1 MHNNTKTASALLW
14 ALGLAREHGG
24 AAAALAAVGTD
35 LPEVE
40 RFEGAPG
47 EFEEV
52 VGHPAGDA
60 SLREAVALGV
70 LAGRFAHEGPRARR
84 LQDPTS
90 FVLDQD
96 LVVQAA
102 DGQSIMR
109 LPWFEEGLF
118 VGRQLHD
125 ISEMP
130 IAVRR
135 LCIEHYSAALS
146 GERGRF
152 AFVSYGHAYSVDA
165 VPVHGDDGRIATVL
179 AIATPARSFAA
190 AAAASER
197 TAERLDRSAKSAE
210 RRAERYRLCGRIDIE
225 VVESHAARKARDG
238 AERARANASR
248 LRARG
253 TAAPAAPPSVTSRQ
267 AEILGL
273 ASHGLTSAEIAEQLG
288 VSVTTVKTHFDNIYM
303 RLGVSDKAA
312 AVAAALRHGLID

>member
-1 MHNNTKTASALLW
+1 
-14 ALGLAREHGG
+14 
-24 AAAALAAVGTD
+24 
-35 LPEVE
+35 
-40 RFEGAPG
+40 
-47 EFEEV
+47 
-52 VGHPAGDA
+52 
-60 SLREAVALGV
+60 VALGV

-109 LPWFEEGLF
+109 LPWFEDGLF
-118 VGRQLHD
+118 VGRQLRD

-130 IAVRR
+130 IGVRR

-165 VPVHGDDGRIATVL
+165 VPVYGDDGCITTVL

-190 AAAASER
+190 AAAAYER
-197 TAERLDRSAKSAE
+197 TGERLDRCARSAE
-210 RRAERYRLCGRIDIE
+210 RRAERYRLSGRSDIE
-225 VVESHAARKARDG
+225 VVELQAARKARDG
-238 AERARANASR
+238 AERARANA
-248 LRARG
+248 LCMRARG

-267 AEILGL
+267 AEILGF
-273 ASHGLTSAEIAEQLG
+273 ASHGLTSAEIAQQLG

-312 AVAAALRHGLID
+312 AVATALRHGLID